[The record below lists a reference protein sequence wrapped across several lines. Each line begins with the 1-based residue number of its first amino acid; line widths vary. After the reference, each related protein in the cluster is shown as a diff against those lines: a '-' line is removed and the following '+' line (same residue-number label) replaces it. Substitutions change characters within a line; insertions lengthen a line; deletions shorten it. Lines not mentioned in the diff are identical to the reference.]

1 MSGVAASVPVRASL
15 AEVWDYYFDPA
26 GWPAWVDGFARV
38 ESDMGYPEV
47 GGTLRWSSTPAGRGT
62 VTERV
67 VEHESRRLHRV
78 EYEDPETTGQLTVTF
93 RIEGEGT
100 LVTQELDYRLRE
112 GGVFAKVTDRLFI
125 RSQMRGS
132 LARSLGRLRLEVEDP
147 TAGTRPQGLL

>member
-1 MSGVAASVPVRASL
+1 MSGVVASVPVRASL

-78 EYEDPETTGQLTVTF
+78 EYEDPETTGQLRVTF
-93 RIEGEGT
+93 AIEGEGT
-100 LVTQELDYRLRE
+100 MVTQELDYRLRDR
-112 GGVFAKVTDRLFI
+112 GVFAKVTDRLFI

-132 LARSLGRLRLEVEDP
+132 LSRSLARLRLEVEEVA
-147 TAGTRPQGLL
+147 AGTRP

>member
-26 GWPAWVDGFARV
+26 GWPAWVDGFARI

-78 EYEDPETTGQLTVTF
+78 EYEDPETTGQLRVTF
-93 RIEGEGT
+93 AIEGEGT
-100 LVTQELDYRLRE
+100 MVTQELDYRLRDR
-112 GGVFAKVTDRLFI
+112 GVFAKVTDRLFI

-132 LARSLGRLRLEVEDP
+132 LSRSLARLRLEVEEVA
-147 TAGTRPQGLL
+147 AGTRP

>member
-1 MSGVAASVPVRASL
+1 VSGVAASVPVRASL

-78 EYEDPETTGQLTVTF
+78 EYEDPETTGQLRVTF
-93 RIEGEGT
+93 AIEGEGT
-100 LVTQELDYRLRE
+100 MVTQELDYRLRDR
-112 GGVFAKVTDRLFI
+112 GVFAKVTDRLFI

-132 LARSLGRLRLEVEDP
+132 LSRSLARLRLEVEEVA
-147 TAGTRPQGLL
+147 AGTRP

>member
-78 EYEDPETTGQLTVTF
+78 EYEDPETTGQLSVTF
-93 RIEGEGT
+93 AIEGEGT
-100 LVTQELDYRLRE
+100 MVTQELDYRLRDR
-112 GGVFAKVTDRLFI
+112 GVFAKVTDRLFI

-132 LARSLGRLRLEVEDP
+132 LSRSLARLKLEVEEVA
-147 TAGTRPQGLL
+147 AGTRP

>member
-26 GWPAWVDGFARV
+26 GWSAWVDGFARV

-78 EYEDPETTGQLTVTF
+78 EYEDPETTGQLSVTF
-93 RIEGEGT
+93 AIEGEGT
-100 LVTQELDYRLRE
+100 MVTQELDYRLRDR
-112 GGVFAKVTDRLFI
+112 GVFAKVTDRLFI

-132 LARSLGRLRLEVEDP
+132 LGRSLARLRLEVEEVA
-147 TAGTRPQGLL
+147 AGTRP

>member
-1 MSGVAASVPVRASL
+1 MSAVAASVAARASL
-15 AEVWDYYFDPA
+15 AEVWDFYFDPA

-38 ESDMGYPEV
+38 ESDTGYPET

-67 VEHESRRLHRV
+67 VHHEPRTRHRV

-93 RIEGEGT
+93 AIEGEGT
-100 LVTQELDYRLRE
+100 VVTQELGYRLRDR
-112 GGVFAKVTDRLFI
+112 GVFAKVTDRLFI

-132 LARSLGRLRLEVEDP
+132 LSRSLARLRLEVEEVA
-147 TAGTRPQGLL
+147 AGTRP

>member
-78 EYEDPETTGQLTVTF
+78 EYEDPETTGQLSVTF
-93 RIEGEGT
+93 AIEGEGT
-100 LVTQELDYRLRE
+100 VVTQELDYRLRDR
-112 GGVFAKVTDRLFI
+112 GVFAKVTDRLFI

-132 LARSLGRLRLEVEDP
+132 LGRSLARLRLEVEEVA
-147 TAGTRPQGLL
+147 AGTRP

>member
-78 EYEDPETTGQLTVTF
+78 EYEDPETTGQLRVTF
-93 RIEGEGT
+93 AIEGEGT
-100 LVTQELDYRLRE
+100 MVTQELDYRLRDR
-112 GGVFAKVTDRLFI
+112 GVFAKVTDRLFI

-132 LARSLGRLRLEVEDP
+132 LSRSLARLRLEVEEVA
-147 TAGTRPQGLL
+147 AGTRP

>member
-78 EYEDPETTGQLTVTF
+78 EYEDPETTGQLSVTF
-93 RIEGEGT
+93 AIEGEGT
-100 LVTQELDYRLRE
+100 MVTQELDYQLRDR
-112 GGVFAKVTDRLFI
+112 GVFAKVTDRLFI

-132 LARSLGRLRLEVEDP
+132 LSRSLARLRLEVEEVA
-147 TAGTRPQGLL
+147 AGARP

>member
-26 GWPAWVDGFARV
+26 GWPAWVDGFAHV

-78 EYEDPETTGQLTVTF
+78 EYEDPETTGQLSVTF
-93 RIEGEGT
+93 AIEGEGT
-100 LVTQELDYRLRE
+100 MVTQELDYRLRDR
-112 GGVFAKVTDRLFI
+112 GVFAKVTDRLFI

-132 LARSLGRLRLEVEDP
+132 LSRSLARLRLEVEEVA
-147 TAGTRPQGLL
+147 AGTRP

>member
-78 EYEDPETTGQLTVTF
+78 EYEDPETTGRLSVTF
-93 RIEGEGT
+93 AIEGEGT
-100 LVTQELDYRLRE
+100 MVTQELDYRLRDR
-112 GGVFAKVTDRLFI
+112 GVFAKVTDRLFI

-132 LARSLGRLRLEVEDP
+132 LSRSLARLRLEVEEVA
-147 TAGTRPQGLL
+147 AGTRP

>member
-38 ESDMGYPEV
+38 ESDMEYPEV

-78 EYEDPETTGQLTVTF
+78 EYEDPETTGQLSVTF
-93 RIEGEGT
+93 AIEGEGT
-100 LVTQELDYRLRE
+100 MVTQELDYRLRDR
-112 GGVFAKVTDRLFI
+112 GVFAKVTDRLFI

-132 LARSLGRLRLEVEDP
+132 LSRSLARLRLEVEEVA
-147 TAGTRPQGLL
+147 AGTRP

>member
-78 EYEDPETTGQLTVTF
+78 EYEDPETTGQLNVTF
-93 RIEGEGT
+93 AIEGEGT
-100 LVTQELDYRLRE
+100 MVTQELDYRLRDR
-112 GGVFAKVTDRLFI
+112 GVFAKVTDRLFI

-132 LARSLGRLRLEVEDP
+132 LSRSLVRLRLEVEEVA
-147 TAGTRPQGLL
+147 AGTRP

>member
-1 MSGVAASVPVRASL
+1 VRASL

-78 EYEDPETTGQLTVTF
+78 EYEDPETTGQLSVTF
-93 RIEGEGT
+93 AIEGEGT
-100 LVTQELDYRLRE
+100 MVTQELDYRLRDR
-112 GGVFAKVTDRLFI
+112 GVFAKVTDRLFI

-132 LARSLGRLRLEVEDP
+132 LSRSLARLRLEVEEVA
-147 TAGTRPQGLL
+147 AGTRP

>member
-78 EYEDPETTGQLTVTF
+78 EYEDPETTGQLSVTF
-93 RIEGEGT
+93 AIEGEGT
-100 LVTQELDYRLRE
+100 VVTQELDYRLRDR
-112 GGVFAKVTDRLFI
+112 GVFAKVTDRLFI

-132 LARSLGRLRLEVEDP
+132 LSRSLARLRLEVEEVA
-147 TAGTRPQGLL
+147 AGTRP

>member
-1 MSGVAASVPVRASL
+1 MSGVAASVPVSASL

-78 EYEDPETTGQLTVTF
+78 EYEDPETTGQLSVTF
-93 RIEGEGT
+93 AIEGEGT
-100 LVTQELDYRLRE
+100 MVTQELDYRLRDR
-112 GGVFAKVTDRLFI
+112 GVFAKVTDRLFI

-132 LARSLGRLRLEVEDP
+132 LGRSLARLRLEVEEVA
-147 TAGTRPQGLL
+147 AGTRP

>member
-38 ESDMGYPEV
+38 ESDMGYPEA

-78 EYEDPETTGQLTVTF
+78 EYEDPETTGQLSVTF
-93 RIEGEGT
+93 AIEGEGT
-100 LVTQELDYRLRE
+100 MVTQELDYRLRDR
-112 GGVFAKVTDRLFI
+112 GVFAKVTDRLFI

-132 LARSLGRLRLEVEDP
+132 LSRSLARLRLEVEEVA
-147 TAGTRPQGLL
+147 AGTRP

>member
-1 MSGVAASVPVRASL
+1 MIGVAASVPVRASL

-78 EYEDPETTGQLTVTF
+78 EYEDPETTGQLSVTF
-93 RIEGEGT
+93 AIEGEGT
-100 LVTQELDYRLRE
+100 MVTQELDYRLRDR
-112 GGVFAKVTDRLFI
+112 GVFAKVTDRLFI

-132 LARSLGRLRLEVEDP
+132 LSRSLARLRLEVEEVA
-147 TAGTRPQGLL
+147 AGTRP

>member
-1 MSGVAASVPVRASL
+1 VRASL

-78 EYEDPETTGQLTVTF
+78 EYEDPETTGQLRVTF
-93 RIEGEGT
+93 AIEGEGT
-100 LVTQELDYRLRE
+100 MVTQELDYRLRDR
-112 GGVFAKVTDRLFI
+112 GVFAKVTDRLFI

-132 LARSLGRLRLEVEDP
+132 LSRSLARLRLEVEEVA
-147 TAGTRPQGLL
+147 AGTRP

>member
-78 EYEDPETTGQLTVTF
+78 EYEDPETTGQLSVTF
-93 RIEGEGT
+93 AIEGEGT
-100 LVTQELDYRLRE
+100 MVTQELDYRVRDR
-112 GGVFAKVTDRLFI
+112 GVFAKVTDRLFI

-132 LARSLGRLRLEVEDP
+132 LSRSLARLRLEVEEVA
-147 TAGTRPQGLL
+147 AGTRP

>member
-1 MSGVAASVPVRASL
+1 MSAVAASVAVRASL
-15 AEVWDYYFDPA
+15 AEVWDFYFDPA

-38 ESDMGYPEV
+38 ESDTGYPET

-67 VEHESRRLHRV
+67 VQHEPRTRHRV

-93 RIEGEGT
+93 AIEGEGT
-100 LVTQELDYRLRE
+100 VVTQELDYRLRDR
-112 GGVFAKVTDRLFI
+112 GVFARVTDRLFI

-132 LARSLGRLRLEVEDP
+132 LSRSLARLRLEVEEVA
-147 TAGTRPQGLL
+147 AGTRP

>member
-38 ESDMGYPEV
+38 EFDMGYPEV

-78 EYEDPETTGQLTVTF
+78 EYEDPETTGQLSVTF
-93 RIEGEGT
+93 AIEGEGT
-100 LVTQELDYRLRE
+100 MVTQELDYRLRDR
-112 GGVFAKVTDRLFI
+112 GVFAKVTDRLFI

-132 LARSLGRLRLEVEDP
+132 LSRSLARLRLEVEEVA
-147 TAGTRPQGLL
+147 AGTRP

>member
-78 EYEDPETTGQLTVTF
+78 EYEDPETTGQLSVTF
-93 RIEGEGT
+93 AIEGEGT
-100 LVTQELDYRLRE
+100 MVTQELDYRLRDR
-112 GGVFAKVTDRLFI
+112 GVFAKVTDRLFI

-132 LARSLGRLRLEVEDP
+132 LGRSLARLRLEVEEVA
-147 TAGTRPQGLL
+147 AGTRP

>member
-1 MSGVAASVPVRASL
+1 MSGVAASVPMRASL

-78 EYEDPETTGQLTVTF
+78 EYEDPETTGQLSVTF
-93 RIEGEGT
+93 AIEGEGT
-100 LVTQELDYRLRE
+100 MVTQELDYRLRDR
-112 GGVFAKVTDRLFI
+112 GVFAKVTDRLFI

-132 LARSLGRLRLEVEDP
+132 LSRSLARLRLEVEEVA
-147 TAGTRPQGLL
+147 AGTRP